1 MTTIHDGHRKRMRE
15 RFRKEGLEG
24 FAPHEVLELVL
35 FYGRARGD
43 VNPTAHALL
52 DHFGTLKGVLEARP
66 EQLMTVPGV
75 GEESATLLSLLLPLF
90 RRYSACVLAERQR
103 ISNRRE
109 AQEYCVSLLA
119 GRRTEHFYVISL
131 SADSQVLGQ
140 RLVAEG
146 SLTEVSA
153 YPRTVVETALNYNAH
168 SVILCHNH
176 PGGAVQP
183 SQADLNTTLGLQDIL
198 TALGV
203 TLLDHI
209 IVAGTEAYSMVQ
221 HGDLNG
227 EAEEYAHRPVAADS
241 TGRLLPARAK
251 RSTKGKGQ
259 A

>member
-1 MTTIHDGHRKRMRE
+1 M
-15 RFRKEGLEG
+15 
-24 FAPHEVLELVL
+24 A
-35 FYGRARGD
+35 
-43 VNPTAHALL
+43 
-52 DHFGTLKGVLEARP
+52 
-66 EQLMTVPGV
+66 VPGV
-75 GEESATLLSLLLPLF
+75 GEESATLIALMLPLW
-90 RRYSACVLAERQR
+90 RRYSACVLEEKKR
-103 ISNRRE
+103 IANRRE
-109 AQEYCVSLLA
+109 AQEYCIALLA

-153 YPRTVVETALNYNAH
+153 YPRIVAETALNYNAH

-183 SQADLNTTLGLQDIL
+183 SQADVDTTLGLQDIL

-209 IVAGTEAYSMVQ
+209 IVAGGEAYSMVQ
-221 HGDLNG
+221 HGELFG
-227 EAEEYAHRPVAADS
+227 EAEIDRRLVAADS
-241 TGRLLPARAK
+241 TGKLLPVRHGT
-251 RSTKGKGQ
+251 STKEKGR